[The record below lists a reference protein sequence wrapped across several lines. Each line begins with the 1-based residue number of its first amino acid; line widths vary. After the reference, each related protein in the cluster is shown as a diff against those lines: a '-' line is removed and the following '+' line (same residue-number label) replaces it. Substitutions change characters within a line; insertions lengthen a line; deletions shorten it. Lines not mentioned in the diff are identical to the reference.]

1 MNITEGRFSC
11 FLIGGQ
17 SLLIRCAE
25 ALLREG
31 HLLCGVV
38 SDDPQVV
45 HWAARQGVRRV
56 AAGED
61 LRARLGETSFGY
73 LFSVVNLSVFPD
85 ALLALPRAGAVNF
98 HDGPLPEYAGLNVP
112 AWALLNGEREHGV
125 TWHLMTREVDAGDIL
140 EEERFAIADDETAL
154 SLNMKCFEAG
164 AASFERL
171 IGALARGEGH
181 PRHQVLARRTLYA
194 RHKRPEAACLLD
206 WTQPAAVLSRL
217 SRALEYGAYPNP
229 LGLPK
234 LWLGDEV
241 VVRRVEVQ
249 TATSVEIPGTVLA
262 LTEAGIHVATPTQDV
277 VLYEIVTLGGRP
289 LASGRLASDFGVQVG
304 HTLPTFGAQRAQ
316 ALGTLNE
323 AWARHEQYWEGR
335 LAGLETLELPY
346 AARLR
351 PRESFSGYTPFVAP
365 STPGSVPGDL
375 LLAAHALYFAR
386 LSGKAQLDLP
396 YQGAEL
402 RRDLKGTE
410 GLFASHVPLRV
421 TIQEEHFG
429 AFCERLAGK

>member
-1 MNITEGRFSC
+1 MAEGRFSC

-61 LRARLGETSFGY
+61 LRARLGETSFDY
-73 LFSVVNLSVFPD
+73 LFSVVNLSVLPD

-171 IGALARGEGH
+171 IDALARGEGL

-241 VVRRVEVQ
+241 VVVRRVEVP

-262 LTEAGIHVATPTQDV
+262 LTEAGVRVATPTQDV
-277 VLYEIVTLGGRP
+277 LLCEIVTLVGRP
-289 LASGRLASDFGVQVG
+289 LASGQLVSDFGVRVG
-304 HTLPTFGAQRAQ
+304 RTLPTLGAQRAQ
-316 ALGTLNE
+316 ALSAQNE

-346 AARLR
+346 AARVPKVFFRIHRSPFRCTFYPGERTRRSAASSPRTLLR
-351 PRESFSGYTPFVAP
+351 T
-365 STPGSVPGDL
+365 
-375 LLAAHALYFAR
+375 
-386 LSGKAQLDLP
+386 AQ
-396 YQGAEL
+396 
-402 RRDLKGTE
+402 R
-410 GLFASHVPLRV
+410 
-421 TIQEEHFG
+421 
-429 AFCERLAGK
+429 